1 MLKDVPK
8 ELTLIVLDE
17 SNYIILL
24 SGLSVLQPNSSQQRA
39 WLWKRLTRCTPG
51 EGERLSL
58 TRVHKTR

>member
-39 WLWKRLTRCTPG
+39 WLWKRLTHCTPV

-58 TRVHKTR
+58 T